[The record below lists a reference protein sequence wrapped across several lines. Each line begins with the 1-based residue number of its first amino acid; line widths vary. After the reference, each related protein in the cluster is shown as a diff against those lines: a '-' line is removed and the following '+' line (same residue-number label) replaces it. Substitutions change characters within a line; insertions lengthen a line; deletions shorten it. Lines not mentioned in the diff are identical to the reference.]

1 MSIINTLPLTL
12 TNGTTDDATQVMSLF
27 AWIQSQTNGNACPA
41 TVGSSVLKGDG
52 AGGTTAAVAG
62 TDYQAAIPGQV
73 IEYAGTAIPSGYLAC
88 DGSAVSR
95 TTYSGLFAALST
107 TWGVG
112 DGSTTFNV
120 PDLRGRTT
128 IGSGTGTGLSART
141 LGQQTIGEENHVLI
155 TAELAAHNHTINI
168 SDPTH
173 QHQVPDGL
181 PSLAVSASGT
191 GALGV
196 TGLSNNTTALAA
208 TGITASSVNTGSGT
222 GHNTM
227 QPSAVVQKF
236 IKT

>member
-1 MSIINTLPLTL
+1 MSIVNNFPLTL
-12 TNGTTDDATQVMSLF
+12 TNGTTADATQVMALLS
-27 AWIQSQTNGNACPA
+27 WIQSQTNGNACPA
-41 TVGSSVLKGDG
+41 TSVVTVLKGDG

-73 IEYAGTAIPSGYLAC
+73 IDFAGVAIPSGYLAC

-168 SDPTH
+168 TDPTH
-173 QHQVPDGL
+173 HHGF
-181 PSLAVSASGT
+181 SG
-191 GALGV
+191 
-196 TGLSNNTTALAA
+196 SISNTTAGGAGDNAVDFGTNSNTFNAA
-208 TGITASSVNTGSGT
+208 TGITASSVNTGSNT
-222 GHNTM
+222 AHNTM
-227 QPSAVVQKF
+227 QPSAVVQKI